1 MRKKSVAV
9 LDIRSSEVTAVVG
22 ERGVNNTFIIK
33 SRYTC
38 AYDGY
43 AEGKLIDED
52 GFLSAVNDVVKS
64 TVSACGGL
72 KSFYVGVPGEFI
84 KIVNVDKVVSFQ
96 SAKKITNADRDYL
109 AGISAPE
116 NTDSYQTIKH
126 SCLYYVL
133 SDKRKII
140 YPVGMVSDSLQGKFC
155 FYQCRNDFIDV
166 LLKAF
171 GKFKDIAD
179 INLIP
184 TVYAEAMYLLGA
196 EQRDEYAVLF
206 DLGYISSSYSVVCGN
221 GLAFCES
228 FSVGIGHIAVYLMTE
243 LDIPFDVASKFLSM
257 VNLNAKETLNTYEE
271 CIYEGK
277 TYKFLTVTLR
287 DKIREGLDG
296 ICETLEACR
305 QSFTGKNIDVRTIN
319 ITGEGVK
326 VIRGTAEHISNRL
339 VKNVEIV
346 SPAVPYYDKPRFSS
360 LLSLLDCALTD
371 AGSVSFLG
379 FFNK

>member
-1 MRKKSVAV
+1 
-9 LDIRSSEVTAVVG
+9 
-22 ERGVNNTFIIK
+22 
-33 SRYTC
+33 
-38 AYDGY
+38 
-43 AEGKLIDED
+43 
-52 GFLSAVNDVVKS
+52 
-64 TVSACGGL
+64 
-72 KSFYVGVPGEFI
+72 
-84 KIVNVDKVVSFQ
+84 
-96 SAKKITNADRDYL
+96 
-109 AGISAPE
+109 
-116 NTDSYQTIKH
+116 
-126 SCLYYVL
+126 
-133 SDKRKII
+133 
-140 YPVGMVSDSLQGKFC
+140 MVSDSLQGKFC

>member
-1 MRKKSVAV
+1 M
-9 LDIRSSEVTAVVG
+9 
-22 ERGVNNTFIIK
+22 
-33 SRYTC
+33 
-38 AYDGY
+38 
-43 AEGKLIDED
+43 
-52 GFLSAVNDVVKS
+52 
-64 TVSACGGL
+64 
-72 KSFYVGVPGEFI
+72 GVPGEFI

-116 NTDSYQTIKH
+116 NTDAYQTIKH

-228 FSVGIGHIAVYLMTE
+228 FSVGVGHIAVYLMTE

-287 DKIREGLDG
+287 DKIREGD
-296 ICETLEACR
+296 R
-305 QSFTGKNIDVRTIN
+305 K
-319 ITGEGVK
+319 
-326 VIRGTAEHISNRL
+326 
-339 VKNVEIV
+339 
-346 SPAVPYYDKPRFSS
+346 
-360 LLSLLDCALTD
+360 
-371 AGSVSFLG
+371 SVV
-379 FFNK
+379 